1 MEEILASIRKI
12 IAEDVPGRVA
22 ADVAPAEIIE
32 LTEVLEEGRPSEDDR
47 LVSGSAADRSARAM
61 EALRAAVRGEAERQ
75 SVPLGGGSNRTL
87 EDVVE
92 TLVRPMLREWL
103 DANLPPLVERLVE
116 KEIRD
121 IARRS
126 DGA

>member
-12 IAEDVPGRVA
+12 IAEDVPGRAA
-22 ADVAPAEIIE
+22 ADGASAEIIE
-32 LTEVLEEGRPSEDDR
+32 LTDVLEEGCPSEGDH
-47 LVSGSAADRSARAM
+47 LVSESAADRSARAM
-61 EALRAAVRGEAERQ
+61 EALRAAVRSEAERR
-75 SVPLGGGSNRTL
+75 SVPLGGDSNRTL

-126 DGA
+126 DGV